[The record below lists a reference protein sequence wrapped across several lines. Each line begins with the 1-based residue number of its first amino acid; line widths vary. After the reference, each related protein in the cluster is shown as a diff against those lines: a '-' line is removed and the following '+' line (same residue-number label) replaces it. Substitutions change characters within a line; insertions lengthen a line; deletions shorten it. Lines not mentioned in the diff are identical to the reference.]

1 MQEHAKKLGGWRE
14 ETYPGEIPSLTARLA
29 RYHERIK
36 DGHPVKGKAPNPG
49 AVELWSNDYLS
60 LNDNPAVVE
69 AQVKA
74 LEGGRNDLFMSA
86 ALLNDTSDQRTLERQ
101 MAGYI
106 GTENAVLCQSGW
118 CANVGLIQAIADLT
132 TPVYIDIHAHA
143 SLWEGI
149 SAAGAKARPFRHNN
163 SESLESQVKRH
174 GPGVIVVD
182 SIYSADGS
190 ICPLDEVA
198 AIGERH
204 GCTVVVDESHSVGL
218 FGRNGQGLVPLLG
231 LSNKVHFRT
240 FSLSK
245 AFVTRAGVV
254 AGPAEIMDY
263 FPYESRPAI
272 FSSAVLPHEVAG
284 LSAALTVIQ
293 EEDWRRQQMWR
304 NARYLRAALSD
315 LGYNVDETESQVIAL
330 EAGPE
335 KETMRLRK
343 ALENRGVFGAVFCA
357 PATPKD
363 RSLIRLS
370 VNCRMSQE
378 KIELV
383 IAACRDIRDEVGM
396 ANWPSTLR
404 KKSRTS
410 QSNLIKTGRPVG
422 GIALAGL
429 GIRSLLA
436 AVNNEFRGAS

>member
-1 MQEHAKKLGGWRE
+1 MRENAKKLDGWRDK
-14 ETYPGEIPSLTARLA
+14 TYPGEIPSLTARLA

-36 DGHPVKGKAPNPG
+36 DGHPVKGKTPNPD

-60 LNDNPAVVE
+60 LGDNPAIVE
-69 AQVKA
+69 AQVAA

-118 CANVGLIQAIADLT
+118 CANVGLIQAIADIS

-143 SLWEGI
+143 SLWEGTN
-149 SAAGAKARPFRHNN
+149 AAGAKARPFRHNDP
-163 SESLESQVKRH
+163 ESLEGQVKRH
-174 GPGVIVVD
+174 GPGVIAVD
-182 SIYSADGS
+182 AIYSSNGS
-190 ICPLDEVA
+190 ICPLDDVTE
-198 AIGERH
+198 IGERY
-204 GCTVVVDESHSVGL
+204 GCTVVVDESHSVGVY
-218 FGRNGQGLVPLLG
+218 GRNGQGLVPLLG

-293 EEDWRRQQMWR
+293 EEDWRRQQMWG
-304 NARYLRAALSD
+304 NARYLRGALSD
-315 LGYNVDETESQVIAL
+315 LGYDVDASESQVIAL

-335 KETMRLRK
+335 KATVRLRK
-343 ALENRGVFGAVFCA
+343 ALEDRGVFGAVFCA

-370 VNCRMSQE
+370 VNGGLSQE
-378 KIELV
+378 NLDHV
-383 IAACRDIRDEVGM
+383 VAVCRDIRDEVDM
-396 ANWPSTLR
+396 ANWPSTR
-404 KKSRTS
+404 KKKARDKRGAGKAAP
-410 QSNLIKTGRPVG
+410 IRP
-422 GIALAGL
+422 ALAPV
-429 GIRSLLA
+429 
-436 AVNNEFRGAS
+436 AVIDGWR

>member
-1 MQEHAKKLGGWRE
+1 MRDNAKKLGGWRD

-36 DGHPVKGKAPNPG
+36 DGHPVKGMTPNPG
-49 AVELWSNDYLS
+49 AIEMWSNDYLS
-60 LNDNPAVVE
+60 LGDNPAIVE
-69 AQVKA
+69 AQVDA

-86 ALLNDTSDQRTLERQ
+86 ALLNENSDQRILERQ
-101 MAGYI
+101 IAEFVGA
-106 GTENAVLCQSGW
+106 EDAVLCQSGW
-118 CANVGLIQAIADLT
+118 CANAGLIQAIADEN

-163 SESLESQVKRH
+163 TKSLEIQVKRY
-174 GPGVIVVD
+174 GPGVIAVD
-182 SIYSADGS
+182 AIYSSNGS
-190 ICPLDEVA
+190 ICPLREIASV
-198 AIGERH
+198 GERH
-204 GCTVVVDESHSVGL
+204 GCIVVVDESHSVGVY
-218 FGRNGQGLVPLLG
+218 GRNGQGLVPLLG
-231 LSNKVHFRT
+231 LSNRVHFRT

-254 AGPAEIMDY
+254 AGPARIMDY

-293 EEDWRRQQMWR
+293 EEDWRRQQMWG
-304 NARYLRAALSD
+304 NARHLRGALSD
-315 LGYNVDETESQVIAL
+315 LGYDVDESESQVIAL

-335 KETMRLRK
+335 RHTVRLRK
-343 ALENRGVFGAVFCA
+343 ALEDRGVFGAVFCA

-370 VNCRMSQE
+370 VNCRMTQE
-378 KIELV
+378 NLDHV
-383 IAACRDIRDEVGM
+383 IAACRDIRDEVDM

-404 KKSRTS
+404 KRARKSQPNRIK
-410 QSNLIKTGRPVG
+410 SNRPVG
-422 GIALAGL
+422 GIALAGH

-436 AVNNEFRGAS
+436 AVNNEFRNAS